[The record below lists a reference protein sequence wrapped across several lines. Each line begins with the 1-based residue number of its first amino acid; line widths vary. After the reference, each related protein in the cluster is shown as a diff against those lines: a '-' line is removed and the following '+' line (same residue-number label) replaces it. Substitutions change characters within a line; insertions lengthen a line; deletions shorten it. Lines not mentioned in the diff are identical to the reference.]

1 MKAGKPQIIHVLANG
16 KRVDSIEGHIVP
28 VDNLAYRL
36 IVDVAKEEKRKK
48 LA

>member
-1 MKAGKPQIIHVLANG
+1 MKAKEPKVIHVLANG
-16 KRVDSIEGHIVP
+16 KRVDSIEGHVVP
-28 VDNLAYRL
+28 ADNLAYRL

>member
-1 MKAGKPQIIHVLANG
+1 MRAQKPKIIHVLADG
-16 KRVDSIEGHIVP
+16 RRVDSIEGHVVP
-28 VDNLAYRL
+28 ADNLAYRL